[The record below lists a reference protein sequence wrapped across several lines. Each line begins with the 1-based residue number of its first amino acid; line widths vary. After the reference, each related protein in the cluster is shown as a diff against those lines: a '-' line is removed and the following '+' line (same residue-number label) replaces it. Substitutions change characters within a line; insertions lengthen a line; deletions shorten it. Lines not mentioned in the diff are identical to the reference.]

1 MKGSKLRMS
10 QHFTLTDTN
19 ITGLVVLERKPLGD
33 NRGFFERLFCQDE
46 LSVLLQGKSI
56 VQINHT
62 LTKKAGAL
70 RGMHF
75 QYPPCAEL
83 KLVSCLK
90 GEVFDVAV
98 DLRQNSS
105 TFLHWHAEV
114 LSADNFKT
122 FVIPEGF
129 AHGFQTLTAGCEM
142 CYFHTAAHAA
152 EAEGALNARDPRLNI
167 TWPKSITEQSERD
180 QAHPM
185 LRDDFDGIV
194 L

>member
-10 QHFTLTDTN
+10 QHFTLTDTT

-62 LTKKAGAL
+62 LTKKAGAV

-75 QYPPCAEL
+75 QCSPCAEL
-83 KLVSCLK
+83 KFVSCLK

-105 TFLHWHAEV
+105 TFLRWHAEV

-129 AHGFQTLTAGCEM
+129 AHGFQTLKEDCEM
-142 CYFHTAAHAA
+142 YYLHTAAYAA

-185 LRDDFDGIV
+185 LRDDFDGIA

>member
-10 QHFTLTDTN
+10 QHFTLTDTT
-19 ITGLVVLERKPLGD
+19 IADLVVLERKPFKD
-33 NRGFFERLFCQDE
+33 DRGLFERLFCKDE
-46 LSVLLQGKSI
+46 LSVLLTGKPI

-62 LTKKAGAL
+62 LTEKAGAV

-75 QYPPCAEL
+75 QYPPHAEV
-83 KLVSCLK
+83 KFVSCLK

-98 DLRQNSS
+98 DLRKNSS
-105 TFLHWHAEV
+105 TFLRWHAEV

-129 AHGFQTLTAGCEM
+129 AHGFQTLTEDCELYYLHSATYM
-142 CYFHTAAHAA
+142 S
-152 EAEGALNARDPRLNI
+152 EAEGALNARDPRLGI

-185 LRDDFDGIV
+185 LGDDFDGV
-194 L
+194 AL

>member
-1 MKGSKLRMS
+1 MKDSKLSMS
-10 QHFTLTDTN
+10 QHFTLTDTT
-19 ITGLVVLERKPLGD
+19 ISDLVVLERKPIKD
-33 NRGFFERLFCQDE
+33 NRGLFERMFCKDE
-46 LSVLLQGKSI
+46 LSRVLQGKSI
-56 VQINHT
+56 VQVNHT
-62 LTKKAGAL
+62 HTKKVGAL

-75 QYPPCAEL
+75 QYPPHAEL
-83 KLVSCLK
+83 KFVSCLK

-98 DLRQNSS
+98 DLRQSSS
-105 TFLHWHAEV
+105 TFLRWHAEV

-129 AHGFQTLTAGCEM
+129 AHGFQTLKEDCEKY
-142 CYFHTAAHAA
+142 YFHTAAYST
-152 EAEGALNARDPRLNI
+152 ESEGALNALDPQLNI

-185 LRDDFDGIV
+185 LGDDFDGIA

>member
-1 MKGSKLRMS
+1 MKDSKLSMS
-10 QHFTLTDTN
+10 QHFTLTDTT
-19 ITGLVVLERKPLGD
+19 ISDLVVLERKPIKD
-33 NRGFFERLFCQDE
+33 NRGLFERMFCKDE
-46 LSVLLQGKSI
+46 LSRVLQGKSI
-56 VQINHT
+56 VQVNHT
-62 LTKKAGAL
+62 HTKKVGAL

-75 QYPPCAEL
+75 QYPPHAEL

-98 DLRQNSS
+98 DLRQSSS
-105 TFLHWHAEV
+105 TFLRWHAEV

-129 AHGFQTLTAGCEM
+129 AHGFQTLTEDCEM
-142 CYFHTAAHAA
+142 YYFHTAAYST
-152 EAEGALNARDPRLNI
+152 ESEGALNALDPRLNI

-185 LRDDFDGIV
+185 LGDDFDGV
-194 L
+194 AL

>member
-1 MKGSKLRMS
+1 MKDSKLSMS
-10 QHFTLTDTN
+10 QHFTLTDTT
-19 ITGLVVLERKPLGD
+19 IADLVVLERKPIKD
-33 NRGFFERLFCQDE
+33 NRGSFERLFCQNE
-46 LSVLLQGKSI
+46 LSGVLQGKSI

-62 LTKKAGAL
+62 LTKKAGAV

-83 KLVSCLK
+83 KFVSCLK

-105 TFLHWHAEV
+105 TFLCWHAEV

-129 AHGFQTLTAGCEM
+129 AHGFQTLKEDCEM
-142 CYFHTAAHAA
+142 YYLHTTDYAA

-167 TWPKSITEQSERD
+167 TWPKSITERSERD

-185 LRDDFDGIV
+185 LRDDFDGV
-194 L
+194 AL

>member
-1 MKGSKLRMS
+1 MN
-10 QHFTLTDTN
+10 QHFTLTDTT
-19 ITGLVVLERKPLGD
+19 ITGLMILKRKLLEDG
-33 NRGFFERLFCQDE
+33 RGFFERLFCQDE

-62 LTKKAGAL
+62 LTKKMGTV

-83 KLVSCLK
+83 KFVSCLK

-98 DLRQNSS
+98 DLRKNSP
-105 TFLHWHAEV
+105 TFLQWHAEV
-114 LSADNFKT
+114 LCADNLKT
-122 FVIPEGF
+122 LVIPEGF
-129 AHGFQTLTAGCEM
+129 AHGFQTLTEGCEM
-142 CYFHTAAHAA
+142 YYFHTAAYAA
-152 EAEGALNARDPRLNI
+152 EAESALNARDPRLNI
-167 TWPKSITEQSERD
+167 TWPKPITELSDRD

-185 LRDDFDGIV
+185 LGNDFEGVV

>member
-10 QHFTLTDTN
+10 QHFTLTDTP
-19 ITGLVVLERKPLGD
+19 ITGLVVLKRKPIGD
-33 NRGFFERLFCQDE
+33 NRGSFERLFCQDE
-46 LSVLLQGKSI
+46 LSVLLKGKSI

-62 LTKKAGAL
+62 LTKKAGAV

-83 KLVSCLK
+83 KFVSCLK

-98 DLRQNSS
+98 DLRQRSP
-105 TFLHWHAEV
+105 TFLRWHAEV
-114 LSADNFKT
+114 LSVDNFKI

-129 AHGFQTLTAGCEM
+129 AHGFQTLTDGCEM
-142 CYFHTAAHAA
+142 CYFHTAAYAA

-185 LRDDFDGIV
+185 LRDGFDGV
-194 L
+194 AL

>member
-1 MKGSKLRMS
+1 MKDSKLSMS
-10 QHFTLTDTN
+10 QHFTLTDTT
-19 ITGLVVLERKPLGD
+19 ISDLVVLERKPIKD
-33 NRGFFERLFCQDE
+33 NRGLFERMFCKDE
-46 LSVLLQGKSI
+46 LSRVLQGKSI
-56 VQINHT
+56 VQVNHT
-62 LTKKAGAL
+62 HTKKVGAL

-75 QYPPCAEL
+75 QYPPHAEL

-98 DLRQNSS
+98 DLRQSSS
-105 TFLHWHAEV
+105 TFLRWHAEV

-129 AHGFQTLTAGCEM
+129 AHGFQTLTEDCEM
-142 CYFHTAAHAA
+142 YYFHTAAYSP
-152 EAEGALNARDPRLNI
+152 ESEGALNALDPRLNI

-185 LRDDFDGIV
+185 LGDDFDGV
-194 L
+194 AL

>member
-1 MKGSKLRMS
+1 MKDSKLSMS
-10 QHFTLTDTN
+10 QHFTLTDTT
-19 ITGLVVLERKPLGD
+19 ISDLVVLERKPIKD
-33 NRGFFERLFCQDE
+33 NRGLFERMFCKDE
-46 LSVLLQGKSI
+46 LSRVLQGKSI
-56 VQINHT
+56 VQVNHT
-62 LTKKAGAL
+62 HTKKVGAL

-75 QYPPCAEL
+75 QYPPHAEL

-98 DLRQNSS
+98 DLRQSSS
-105 TFLHWHAEV
+105 TFLRWHAEV

-129 AHGFQTLTAGCEM
+129 AHGFQALTEDCEM
-142 CYFHTAAHAA
+142 YYFHTAAYST
-152 EAEGALNARDPRLNI
+152 ESEGALNALDPRLNI

-185 LRDDFDGIV
+185 LGDDFDGV
-194 L
+194 AL